1 MDRSIQMLV
10 YSYAGIELLLCV
22 CFSIL
27 ICFTGFSFVSYCQF
41 MLLLFWLF
49 YYHFSYFSYFY
60 SYYYYF
66 FLTLFIYSS
75 FYYVVIIY
83 IIVSLISLPFLYGR
97 AGPPDPG
104 RGRLAF
110 FIRTCWSA
118 GSRTRQT
125 CLFCTDMLVRRI
137 PDAIDLPFFTG

>member
-1 MDRSIQMLV
+1 
-10 YSYAGIELLLCV
+10 
-22 CFSIL
+22 
-27 ICFTGFSFVSYCQF
+27 

-49 YYHFSYFSYFY
+49 YYHFSYF
-60 SYYYYF
+60 YY

-118 GSRTRQT
+118 GSRTA
-125 CLFCTDMLVRRI
+125 V
-137 PDAIDLPFFTG
+137 DLPFFYGLISFTHLFSYCHAIIYLVHLYIFFKQFL